1 GRPKGVVQS
10 QRNVLHH
17 IRTYA
22 SRLRITPHD
31 RLSLLA
37 AYGFDAAVMDI
48 FGALLSG
55 ATLYPIDLRGEDA
68 NELPRLIERHG
79 ITVLHST
86 PTVFRHLTS
95 QLTGAENL
103 SAVRLV
109 VLGGEAATRHDLEL
123 FRRHFG
129 PQARLI
135 NGYGPTEC
143 TLALQHVLDHAG
155 EPARTT
161 TGGLPIGRAVE
172 GVRVLLLDQ
181 AGEPVET
188 YAAGEI
194 VLRSPYVALGYWKQP
209 ELTAAQ
215 FVTDPSGS
223 EPGVRLYRTGD
234 RARWLPDGTLEFLGR
249 IDQQVKVRGYRIEP
263 AEIETVLASTSG
275 VSAAVVLAVTAE
287 GSLATSGTAEALIA
301 FVVPV
306 SADEPVHTDELRRA
320 LQARLPRFMLP
331 ARI

>member
-1 GRPKGVVQS
+1 ARRIDIPALAGAPVVEFPAEALTRSIAERFREVVERAPDAVAVQTARMRWTYEQLQRKANQVAHALLRETGSDNQRVAPFMAHDAPTPAAILGTLTAGKTYVPLDPTYPEERLRLLLEDAEPRAILTDRPASELRDWAGELPVLELSHVFATESAHAPALALDPATPAYILYTSGSTGRPKGVLQS

-17 IRTYA
+17 SRTYA

-48 FGALLSG
+48 FGALLTG
-55 ATLYPIDLRGEDA
+55 AALCPIDLRGEDA
-68 NELPRLIERHG
+68 GRLSALVERHG
-79 ITVLHST
+79 VTVLHST

-143 TLALQHVLDHAG
+143 TLALQ
-155 EPARTT
+155 
-161 TGGLPIGRAVE
+161 
-172 GVRVLLLDQ
+172 
-181 AGEPVET
+181 
-188 YAAGEI
+188 
-194 VLRSPYVALGYWKQP
+194 
-209 ELTAAQ
+209 
-215 FVTDPSGS
+215 
-223 EPGVRLYRTGD
+223 
-234 RARWLPDGTLEFLGR
+234 
-249 IDQQVKVRGYRIEP
+249 
-263 AEIETVLASTSG
+263 
-275 VSAAVVLAVTAE
+275 
-287 GSLATSGTAEALIA
+287 
-301 FVVPV
+301 
-306 SADEPVHTDELRRA
+306 
-320 LQARLPRFMLP
+320 
-331 ARI
+331 

>member
-1 GRPKGVVQS
+1 
-10 QRNVLHH
+10 
-17 IRTYA
+17 
-22 SRLRITPHD
+22 
-31 RLSLLA
+31 
-37 AYGFDAAVMDI
+37 
-48 FGALLSG
+48 
-55 ATLYPIDLRGEDA
+55 
-68 NELPRLIERHG
+68 
-79 ITVLHST
+79 
-86 PTVFRHLTS
+86 
-95 QLTGAENL
+95 
-103 SAVRLV
+103 V

-161 TGGLPIGRAVE
+161 TGGLPIGRAVD
-172 GVRVLLLDQ
+172 GVEVLLLNE

-194 VLRSPYVALGYWKQP
+194 VLRSPYVALGYWRSP
-209 ELTAAQ
+209 ELTAER
-215 FVTDPSGS
+215 FMPDPQHAGES
-223 EPGVRLYRTGD
+223 GVRLYRTGD

-263 AEIETVLASTSG
+263 AEIETVLASASG

-306 SADEPVHTDELRRA
+306 SADEPVHTD
-320 LQARLPRFMLP
+320 
-331 ARI
+331 

>member
-1 GRPKGVVQS
+1 
-10 QRNVLHH
+10 
-17 IRTYA
+17 
-22 SRLRITPHD
+22 
-31 RLSLLA
+31 
-37 AYGFDAAVMDI
+37 
-48 FGALLSG
+48 
-55 ATLYPIDLRGEDA
+55 TLYPIDLRGEDA

-129 PQARLI
+129 PGARLI

-143 TLALQHVLDHAG
+143 TLALQHVFDHTS
-155 EPARTT
+155 ELPRTT
-161 TGGLPIGRAVE
+161 SGGLPIGRAVA
-172 GVRVLLLDQ
+172 GVQVLLLDH

-188 YAAGEI
+188 LAPGEI

-209 ELTAAQ
+209 DLTAQQ
-215 FVTDPSGS
+215 FVADSSAT
-223 EPGVRLYRTGD
+223 EPGARLYRTGD

-263 AEIETVLASTSG
+263 AEIESVLASLGG
-275 VSAAVVLAVTAE
+275 VSAAVVLPVAAD
-287 GSLATSGTAEALIA
+287 GSLATSGVADALVA
-301 FVVPV
+301 FV
-306 SADEPVHTDELRRA
+306 
-320 LQARLPRFMLP
+320 
-331 ARI
+331 